1 MWLSLKVW
9 PYHIEGTLLASAGM
23 RPLKKT
29 KGDAWI
35 SKHKNMK
42 NCELH
47 LLFFLFTGLMVK
59 QKKVTCYMKVTC
71 GQGGEVYSKERGH
84 FDYYTLRQTFKKSDP
99 PFSFITGS
107 PRFFQLSFSWKISTS
122 FPYFFKLKEKFGDHL

>member
-9 PYHIEGTLLASAGM
+9 PYHVEGTLLASAGM

-71 GQGGEVYSKERGH
+71 GQGGRCIQKKGA
-84 FDYYTLRQTFKKSDP
+84 TLTTIRYIRHAKNQTP

-107 PRFFQLSFSWKISTS
+107 PRFFQLSFFWKISTS
-122 FPYFFKLKEKFGDHL
+122 FPYSFKLKEKFGDHL